1 MFKAAF
7 SFEKSSKSEKM
18 TEYLVIFQHLQIPC
32 DLSFYEFLLICFNS
46 AIHKWSESVFKGQLK
61 KNKSAIRIQRE
72 WLNIHSFINIY
83 KSLVILH
90 FMNFY
95 WIILT
100 FLLIKDLKPSCK
112 DQLGK
117 NKLASVIQRKWLN
130 FYIQKQSPRGVL

>member
-32 DLSFYEFLLICFNS
+32 DLAFYDFLLICFNF

-100 FLLIKDLKPSCK
+100 FLLIKDLKLSCK

-130 FYIQKQSPRGVL
+130 FYI